1 MSSLNPRQQEAVLY
15 TDGPL
20 LVLAGA
26 GSGKTSVITRKI
38 AWLIAEKGV
47 PSGRIAAVTFTNK
60 AAREMKE
67 RVQSLTE
74 RGSTR
79 GLIVSTFHNLGLRIL
94 KQELAASGL
103 RRGFSILDQT
113 DSKEI
118 LKEILRQGESEKD
131 LAAVDAVQKRISDWK
146 NELIL
151 PEEAVSHADSDDALR
166 AAMAYQGYNRMLRA
180 CNAVD
185 FDDLILMPAQLFREQ
200 PRILEKWRHRIQYLL
215 VDEYQDT
222 NGAQYELVRMLTH
235 PEGRFTVVG
244 DDDQSIY
251 AWRGARPENLAKL
264 QEDWPDLKVV
274 KLEQNYRSTGR
285 ILKAANTVIAN
296 NPHVFEKSL
305 WSDYGYGEAIRI
317 AALRDE
323 DGETDWIAG
332 DIFHR
337 RLQRGLHWKD
347 FAVLYRG
354 NFQSRIL
361 EMKLQ
366 TLQIPYKVSGGT
378 GFFSRGEIKDL
389 MCYLRLLV
397 NPDDDNAFLRVINTP
412 RREIG
417 PATLEK
423 LAGWAAQRDQGLYHV
438 CDDFALGEVMA
449 GKAADKLRAFKTWLD
464 EKRRACFG
472 HNSLQ
477 AVNELITEM
486 DYESWVMQN
495 ASSPRIG
502 EKRMENVW
510 QLVRNIQRMLEKQED
525 DEEGASDLEA
535 VISKLVLMD
544 MLEQQDE
551 EDDSDRVQLMTLH
564 ASKGLE
570 FPHVYMMGVEEE
582 LLPHRT
588 SIEEDNIVEERRL
601 MYVGITRARE
611 SLAITQALTR
621 KQYGEKV
628 DTLASRFLE
637 ELPLDD
643 LQYIGE
649 GFKKDEEQEDQ
660 VAQASIA
667 NLKALLD

>member
-1 MSSLNPRQQEAVLY
+1 MSSLNPRQQEAVFY

-74 RGSTR
+74 RGTTR

-366 TLQIPYKVSGGT
+366 ALQIPYKVSGGT

-621 KQYGEKV
+621 KQYGEKI

-649 GFKKDEEQEDQ
+649 GFKKDEEKEDQ

>member
-323 DGETDWIAG
+323 DAETDWIAG

-628 DTLASRFLE
+628 DTLPSRFLE

>member
-1 MSSLNPRQQEAVLY
+1 MTSLNPRQREAVHY
-15 TDGPL
+15 ADGPL

-38 AWLIAEKGV
+38 AWLIQERGV
-47 PSGRIAAVTFTNK
+47 PARRIAAVTFTNK

-67 RVQSLTE
+67 RVQSLVQ
-74 RGSTR
+74 GGQSR

-94 KQELAASGL
+94 KSELKACGL
-103 RRGFSILDQT
+103 RSGFSILDQT
-113 DSKEI
+113 DSREI
-118 LKEILRQGESEKD
+118 LKEILLQGESERD
-131 LAAVDAVQKRISDWK
+131 LNAVEAVHKCLSDWK
-146 NELIL
+146 NELVS
-151 PEEAVSHADSDDALR
+151 PEEAVSQAQTEEEVR
-166 AAMAYQGYNRMLRA
+166 AAMAYSGYNRMLRA

-185 FDDLILMPAQLFREQ
+185 FDDLIMMPVQLFREQ
-200 PRILEKWRHRIQYLL
+200 PRILEKWRHRLQYLL

-222 NGAQYELVRMLTH
+222 NGAQYELVRMLTL

-251 AWRGARPENLAKL
+251 AWRGARPENLDQL
-264 QEDWPDLKVV
+264 QQDWPALKVV

-305 WSDYGYGEAIRI
+305 WSDYGYGEPIRV

-332 DIFHR
+332 DLFHR

-347 FAVLYRG
+347 FAILYRG

-366 TLQIPYKVSGGT
+366 SLSIPYKVSGGT
-378 GFFSRGEIKDL
+378 SFFSRSEIKDL

-397 NPDDDNAFLRVINTP
+397 NPDDDNAFLRIINTP
-412 RREIG
+412 RREVG

-423 LAGWAAQRDQGLYHV
+423 LAAWAGRRDQGLYHV
-438 CDDFALGEVMA
+438 CGDLGLSEAMPP
-449 GKAADKLRAFKTWLD
+449 KAAEKLREFKQWLD
-464 EKRRACFG
+464 GKREHCFR

-477 AVNELITEM
+477 AVKELITEM
-486 DYESWVMQN
+486 DYEGWIMQN

-502 EKRMENVW
+502 EKRIENVW
-510 QLVRNIQRMLEKQED
+510 QLVRNIERMLEKQEEED
-525 DEEGASDLEA
+525 DGSSDLEA
-535 VISKLVLMD
+535 VIGKLVLMD

-601 MYVGITRARE
+601 MYVGITRARDT
-611 SLAITQALTR
+611 LTLTQARTR

-628 DTLASRFLE
+628 DTTPSRFID
-637 ELPLDD
+637 ELPPDD
-643 LQYIGE
+643 LEYIGE
-649 GFKKDEEQEDQ
+649 GAPRDEERDNEM
-660 VAQASIA
+660 AEASLA
-667 NLKALLD
+667 NLKALLE

>member
-1 MSSLNPRQQEAVLY
+1 
-15 TDGPL
+15 
-20 LVLAGA
+20 
-26 GSGKTSVITRKI
+26 VITRKI

-67 RVQSLTE
+67 RVQSLTQ
-74 RGSTR
+74 RGTTR

-94 KQELAASGL
+94 KQELVASGL

-264 QEDWPDLKVV
+264 QEDWPELKVV

-366 TLQIPYKVSGGT
+366 ALQIPYKVSGGT

-423 LAGWAAQRDQGLYHV
+423 LAGWAAQREQGLYHV
-438 CDDFALGEVMA
+438 CGDFGLGEVMA
-449 GKAADKLRAFKTWLD
+449 GKAADKLRTFKTWLD

-525 DEEGASDLEA
+525 EEEGASDLEA

-649 GFKKDEEQEDQ
+649 GFKKDEEKEDQ

>member
-1 MSSLNPRQQEAVLY
+1 MSKLNPRQQEAVNY
-15 TDGPL
+15 ADGPL

-38 AWLIAEKGV
+38 AWLIQERGIPA
-47 PSGRIAAVTFTNK
+47 RHIAAVTFTNK
-60 AAREMKE
+60 ASREMKE
-67 RVQSLTE
+67 RVQQLVSRDL
-74 RGSTR
+74 TR

-94 KQELAASGL
+94 KSELKACGL
-103 RRGFSILDQT
+103 RNGFSILDGA

-118 LKEILRQGESEKD
+118 LKEILRQGESERD
-131 LAAVDAVQKRISDWK
+131 LDAVDVIHKRISDWK
-146 NELIL
+146 NALVL
-151 PEEAVSHADSDDALR
+151 PEEAVSTAETDDDLR
-166 AAMAYQGYNRMLRA
+166 AAMAYGGYDRMLRV

-185 FDDLILMPAQLFREQ
+185 FDDLILMPARMFREQ
-200 PRILEKWRHRIQYLL
+200 PRILEKWRNRIQYLL

-222 NGAQYELVRMLTH
+222 NGAQYEMVKMLTL
-235 PEGRFTVVG
+235 PEGKFTVVG

-251 AWRGARPENLAKL
+251 AWRGARPENLAQL
-264 QEDWPDLKVV
+264 QEDWPTLKVV

-296 NPHVFEKSL
+296 NPHEFEKSL
-305 WSDYGYGEAIRI
+305 WSDYGYGEPIRFS
-317 AALRDE
+317 ALRDE
-323 DGETDWIAG
+323 EAETEWIAS

-337 RLQRGLHWKD
+337 RLQQGLQWKD

-366 TLQIPYKVSGGT
+366 SLSIPYKVSGGKS
-378 GFFSRGEIKDL
+378 FFSRSEIKDL

-397 NPDDDNAFLRVINTP
+397 NPDDDNAFLRIINTP

-423 LAGWAAQRDQGLYHV
+423 LATWALKREQGLYHV
-438 CDDFALGEVMA
+438 CDDFALSEVMNP
-449 GKAADKLRAFKTWLD
+449 KAAEKLKKFKEWLD
-464 EKRRACFG
+464 TKRQFCFG
-472 HNSLQ
+472 QNSLQ
-477 AVNELITEM
+477 AVQELITDM
-486 DYESWVMQN
+486 DYEGWLMQN

-502 EKRMENVW
+502 EKNIENIW
-510 QLVRNIQRMLEKQED
+510 QLVRSIERMLEKQED
-525 DEEGASDLEA
+525 EEEGASDLES
-535 VISKLVLMD
+535 VIKKLVLLD
-544 MLEQQDE
+544 MLEQQQE

-582 LLPHRT
+582 FLPHRT

-611 SLAITQALTR
+611 TLAMTQALTR
-621 KQYGEKV
+621 KQYGERN
-628 DTLASRFLE
+628 DTTASRFVDE
-637 ELPLDD
+637 MPQDD
-643 LQYIGE
+643 IDFLGIGIQ
-649 GFKKDEEQEDQ
+649 KDEAKEAE
-660 VAQASIA
+660 VAEASIA
-667 NLKALLD
+667 NLRALLD

>member
-1 MSSLNPRQQEAVLY
+1 MSSLNPRQQEAVFY

-251 AWRGARPENLAKL
+251 AWRGARPENLARL

-366 TLQIPYKVSGGT
+366 ALQIPYKVSGGT

>member
-151 PEEAVSHADSDDALR
+151 PDEAVSHADSDDALR
-166 AAMAYQGYNRMLRA
+166 AAIAYQGYNRMLRA

-296 NPHVFEKSL
+296 NPHVFKKSL

-323 DGETDWIAG
+323 DAETDWIAG

-366 TLQIPYKVSGGT
+366 ALQIPYKVSGGT

>member
-323 DGETDWIAG
+323 DAETDWIAG

-337 RLQRGLHWKD
+337 RLQRGLHWKG

-366 TLQIPYKVSGGT
+366 ALQIPYKVSGGT

>member
-1 MSSLNPRQQEAVLY
+1 MTSLNPRQREAVHY
-15 TDGPL
+15 ADGPL

-38 AWLIAEKGV
+38 AWLIQERGV
-47 PSGRIAAVTFTNK
+47 SARRIAAVTFTNK

-67 RVQSLTE
+67 RVQSLVQ
-74 RGSTR
+74 GGQSR

-94 KQELAASGL
+94 KSELKACGL
-103 RRGFSILDQT
+103 RSGFSILDQT
-113 DSKEI
+113 DSREI
-118 LKEILRQGESEKD
+118 LKEILLQGESERD
-131 LAAVDAVQKRISDWK
+131 LNAVEAVHKCLSDWK
-146 NELIL
+146 NELVS
-151 PEEAVSHADSDDALR
+151 PEEAVSQAQTEEEVR
-166 AAMAYQGYNRMLRA
+166 AAMAYSGYNRMLRA

-185 FDDLILMPAQLFREQ
+185 FDDLIMMPVQLFREQ
-200 PRILEKWRHRIQYLL
+200 PRILEKWRHRLQYLL

-222 NGAQYELVRMLTH
+222 NGAQYELVRMLTL

-251 AWRGARPENLAKL
+251 AWRGARPENLDQL
-264 QEDWPDLKVV
+264 QQDWPALKVV

-305 WSDYGYGEAIRI
+305 WSDYGYGEPIRV

-332 DIFHR
+332 DLFHR

-347 FAVLYRG
+347 FAILYRG

-366 TLQIPYKVSGGT
+366 SLSIPYKVSGGT
-378 GFFSRGEIKDL
+378 SFFSRSEIKDL

-397 NPDDDNAFLRVINTP
+397 NPDDDNAFLRIINTP
-412 RREIG
+412 RREVG

-423 LAGWAAQRDQGLYHV
+423 LAAWAGRRDQGLYHV
-438 CDDFALGEVMA
+438 CGDLGLSEAMPP
-449 GKAADKLRAFKTWLD
+449 KAAEKLREFKQWLD
-464 EKRRACFG
+464 GKREHCFR

-477 AVNELITEM
+477 AVKELITEM
-486 DYESWVMQN
+486 DYEGWIMQN

-502 EKRMENVW
+502 EKRIENVW
-510 QLVRNIQRMLEKQED
+510 QLVRNIERMLEKQEEED
-525 DEEGASDLEA
+525 DGSSDLEA
-535 VISKLVLMD
+535 VIGKLVLMD

-611 SLAITQALTR
+611 TLTLTQARTR

-628 DTLASRFLE
+628 DTTPSRFID
-637 ELPLDD
+637 ELPPDD
-643 LQYIGE
+643 LEYIGE
-649 GFKKDEEQEDQ
+649 GAPRDEERDNEM
-660 VAQASIA
+660 AEASLA
-667 NLKALLD
+667 NLKALLE

>member
-1 MSSLNPRQQEAVLY
+1 
-15 TDGPL
+15 
-20 LVLAGA
+20 
-26 GSGKTSVITRKI
+26 GKTSVITRKI

-323 DGETDWIAG
+323 DAETDWIAG

-366 TLQIPYKVSGGT
+366 ALQIPYKVSGGT

>member
-1 MSSLNPRQQEAVLY
+1 MSSLNPRQQEAVFY

-74 RGSTR
+74 RGTTR

-151 PEEAVSHADSDDALR
+151 PDEAVSHADSDDALR
-166 AAMAYQGYNRMLRA
+166 AAIAYQGYNRMLRA

-366 TLQIPYKVSGGT
+366 ALQIPYKVSGGT

>member
-323 DGETDWIAG
+323 DAETDWIAG

-366 TLQIPYKVSGGT
+366 ALQIPYKVSGGT

-601 MYVGITRARE
+601 VYVGITRARE

>member
-323 DGETDWIAG
+323 DAETDWIAG

-366 TLQIPYKVSGGT
+366 ALQIPYKVSGGT

-551 EDDSDRVQLMTLH
+551 EDDSDRLQLISLH